1 MTYRKWIEGCGPQS
15 DSFLAERIQE
25 ELNELSIALDD
36 WFTFSLPGDD
46 EDYQASILD
55 EMMDVIFTIKVLCVV
70 KGWNYHAAEQHKIEN
85 NLSKLTNGKIKKR
98 SDGKILKPDG
108 YTPTDMRSYL

>member
-1 MTYRKWIEGCGPQS
+1 LEALEKKAMQRKKKTQV
-15 DSFLAERIQE
+15 FVKK
-25 ELNELSIALDD
+25 ELSHELSIALDD

-70 KGWNYHAAEQHKIEN
+70 KGWNYHAAEQHKIEH
-85 NLSKLTNGKIKKR
+85 NLSKLTN
-98 SDGKILKPDG
+98 GKILKPDG